1 MTGRPPAAPE
11 AGDQQVR
18 GMARGGVLNLGSAVL
33 SQVALFL
40 VMLLLARA
48 LGVRE
53 LGRYAQVYAVLSL
66 LGLLSL
72 SGFRAGLTRFVAVH
86 LADDEPAALR
96 GAIRLGVGIS
106 AVASTVIALG
116 LAVGAPWLADALHD
130 PQLTTG
136 LRLVALCLPAATVCE
151 AALAATRGWR
161 TQRAYALIG
170 QVYEPAARLV
180 LTALALALGAGL
192 TGAFWA
198 LVVASWSA
206 AGLALVALARML
218 RRVPAARPAYRPG
231 ELFRFSTVSWV
242 SSLSS
247 TGLIWVDALLLGF
260 FDYGPDAIGVYHV
273 ATRLVTIAVFVL
285 APVNAS
291 FGPHLAHLY
300 HQGRLDEVRRIYRV
314 ATGWVLRLSLPA
326 FVALLVFPEQ
336 LLRLVGGPGLAGG
349 AAVTVVLALGQL
361 VNAATGPC
369 GTLLNMSGRVSVN
382 MMDNLAALLLNVL
395 LNLWLIPA
403 YGILGA
409 AVAWAVSLAAVN
421 IARVWQV
428 RAQVHTVPVTAGMVK
443 GLVAALVAM
452 GVGFGVRWLVEGATA
467 QVAIGLAVIVAVYLA
482 AVLALGLSR
491 EDVMVLRSVTRRGG
505 RRAADP
511 AAPTGPADGVGVGT
525 GHTGVR
531 S

>member
-1 MTGRPPAAPE
+1 M
-11 AGDQQVR
+11 
-18 GMARGGVLNLGSAVL
+18 
-33 SQVALFL
+33 
-40 VMLLLARA
+40 
-48 LGVRE
+48 
-53 LGRYAQVYAVLSL
+53 
-66 LGLLSL
+66 
-72 SGFRAGLTRFVAVH
+72 
-86 LADDEPAALR
+86 
-96 GAIRLGVGIS
+96 
-106 AVASTVIALG
+106 
-116 LAVGAPWLADALHD
+116 
-130 PQLTTG
+130 
-136 LRLVALCLPAATVCE
+136 
-151 AALAATRGWR
+151 
-161 TQRAYALIG
+161 
-170 QVYEPAARLV
+170 
-180 LTALALALGAGL
+180 
-192 TGAFWA
+192 
-198 LVVASWSA
+198 
-206 AGLALVALARML
+206 
-218 RRVPAARPAYRPG
+218 
-231 ELFRFSTVSWV
+231 
-242 SSLSS
+242 
-247 TGLIWVDALLLGF
+247 DALLLGF

-382 MMDNLAALLLNVL
+382 MADNLAALLLNVL

-443 GLVAALVAM
+443 GLVAGAGRDGRRVRCALAGRGLDRAARRRSGRDRG
-452 GVGFGVRWLVEGATA
+452 GVPRRGARPRA
-467 QVAIGLAVIVAVYLA
+467 QPGGRHGA
-482 AVLALGLSR
+482 ALGDPPRWSTR
-491 EDVMVLRSVTRRGG
+491 PGRPRRRRRCGHRPHRRCRS
-505 RRAADP
+505 
-511 AAPTGPADGVGVGT
+511 
-525 GHTGVR
+525 
-531 S
+531 

>member
-1 MTGRPPAAPE
+1 
-11 AGDQQVR
+11 
-18 GMARGGVLNLGSAVL
+18 
-33 SQVALFL
+33 
-40 VMLLLARA
+40 
-48 LGVRE
+48 
-53 LGRYAQVYAVLSL
+53 
-66 LGLLSL
+66 
-72 SGFRAGLTRFVAVH
+72 
-86 LADDEPAALR
+86 
-96 GAIRLGVGIS
+96 
-106 AVASTVIALG
+106 
-116 LAVGAPWLADALHD
+116 
-130 PQLTTG
+130 
-136 LRLVALCLPAATVCE
+136 
-151 AALAATRGWR
+151 
-161 TQRAYALIG
+161 
-170 QVYEPAARLV
+170 LV
-180 LTALALALGAGL
+180 LTALAIVLGAGL

-198 LVVASWSA
+198 LVAASWSA
-206 AGLALVALARML
+206 AGLALVALARMV

-382 MMDNLAALLLNVL
+382 MVDNL
-395 LNLWLIPA
+395 
-403 YGILGA
+403 
-409 AVAWAVSLAAVN
+409 S
-421 IARVWQV
+421 
-428 RAQVHTVPVTAGMVK
+428 
-443 GLVAALVAM
+443 
-452 GVGFGVRWLVEGATA
+452 
-467 QVAIGLAVIVAVYLA
+467 
-482 AVLALGLSR
+482 
-491 EDVMVLRSVTRRGG
+491 
-505 RRAADP
+505 
-511 AAPTGPADGVGVGT
+511 
-525 GHTGVR
+525 
-531 S
+531 